1 MSTPRSAYSPRLVQ
15 LLCFCLVGVVN
26 TGTFYG
32 FYLVL
37 HPWLP
42 YFTAYTAAF
51 AASMVGSFF
60 LNTYLTYRT
69 RPTWRKF
76 LLFPLTNLTNYMI
89 ASISVYTLVEWAQ
102 MNDRA
107 APPGGRRD
115 GHPLHVRPVPPHP
128 APSGPSWRA
137 HQRVETLG
145 RTTTAGLFCWRG
157 RSLPCGG
164 GGRWSGFGPWMTS
177 PARNTTRRT
186 TWRT

>member
-107 APPGGRRD
+107 APLVAAVTATPFTYVLSRRILLRPDPVGGHTNGSKPRA
-115 GHPLHVRPVPPHP
+115 GLPRPACFAGEEDRCP
-128 APSGPSWRA
+128 AAGVEDEVGSGP
-137 HQRVETLG
+137 G
-145 RTTTAGLFCWRG
+145 
-157 RSLPCGG
+157 
-164 GGRWSGFGPWMTS
+164 
-177 PARNTTRRT
+177 
-186 TWRT
+186 